1 MDDKIE
7 AAIDAA
13 IEHIQREEPFEYE
26 FFFILAGYLRGVSPG
41 SHNNDMRRAME
52 LVPAAQEF
60 GRRINASEVIPI
72 QGIIDFGD
80 SDASELEFLKAWGR
94 REYAMGGNRF
104 ELAMKLAQ
112 MNPLELPAHTN
123 KWVCLVVNLGFC
135 LAEMQG
141 RLPFLIPVNETTAT
155 LAGTSLRTWSLAV
168 QEGIR
173 SKFLTVREHA
183 KLDGGPR
190 KARRLVFNYQNP
202 HVKAGLERYRKN
214 FRLALDEG

>member
-41 SHNNDMRRAME
+41 SHSNDMRRARE
-52 LVPAAQEF
+52 LIPAAQEF
-60 GRRINASEVIPI
+60 GLRVSDLEL
-72 QGIIDFGD
+72 GGMFIDFGD
-80 SDASELEFLKAWGR
+80 PGAAELEFLKAWGK

-104 ELAMKLAQ
+104 ELAMKLAR
-112 MNPLELPAHTN
+112 MNPLELPDHTN

-214 FRLALDEG
+214 FRQALDEG